1 MGQKRGLVDI
11 LRQGGLKVREAF
23 DIAGIK
29 RSTYYYNSRSED
41 KVLLK
46 EIRDI
51 AYKYPFY
58 GYRRVWIVLRQKGYK
73 INHKKVYRLYHLMSL
88 QKPYSRKGNKSWL
101 SSKGEIKL
109 TEPDYSN
116 HVWGMDF
123 CFTHLEDGRLVKIFT
138 IEDGYSRKGL
148 WVSYGYSIT
157 SKGVEEAIEQ
167 VIKDFGS
174 PRVIRSDNGS
184 EFRSKGLKRFFIKE
198 RIQHEFI
205 PKGKPWN
212 NGKAER
218 FIGSLKR
225 ECLNMLE
232 AKNLKELSG
241 VIDEY
246 MEFYNKERP
255 HQALGY
261 RTPEEIYEDKNR
273 SI

>member
-88 QKPYSRKGNKSWL
+88 QKPYS
-101 SSKGEIKL
+101 SKGEIKL
-109 TEPDYSN
+109 TEPEYSN

-123 CFTHLEDGRLVKIFT
+123 CFTHL
-138 IEDGYSRKGL
+138 EDGYSRKGL

-157 SKGVEEAIEQ
+157 SKGEEGAIEQ

-184 EFRSKGLKRFFIKE
+184 KFRSKGLKRFFIKE

-232 AKNLKELSG
+232 AKNLKELIG